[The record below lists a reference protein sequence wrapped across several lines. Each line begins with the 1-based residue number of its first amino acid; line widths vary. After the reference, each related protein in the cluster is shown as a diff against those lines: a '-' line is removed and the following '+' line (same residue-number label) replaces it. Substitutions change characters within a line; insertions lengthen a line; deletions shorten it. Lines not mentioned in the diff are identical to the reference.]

1 MIYMKKLGQMR
12 VRVLVVVIDTDANC
26 EYITALIVM
35 LKATGLIREVLTSRL
50 GYLLTVKAF

>member
-1 MIYMKKLGQMR
+1 MKKLGQIR